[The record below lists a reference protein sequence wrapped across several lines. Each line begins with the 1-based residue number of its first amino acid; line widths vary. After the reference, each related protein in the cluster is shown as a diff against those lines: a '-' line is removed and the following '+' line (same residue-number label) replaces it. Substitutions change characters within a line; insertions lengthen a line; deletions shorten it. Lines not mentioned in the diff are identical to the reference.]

1 MPTIEELLQEHSI
14 SIVRGQLKKI
24 VEIYDLEWIV
34 VHELVQNAIDAIQAN
49 PEVTEGEVDLILDL
63 DNDIVTVKDNGTG
76 FTYDPKLLCPAGTG
90 VEKSLSSRSP
100 TKGYQGVG
108 LKAVM
113 YSTILFEIES
123 ETKDKHWT
131 FSAENLA
138 DYIDSEEGNA
148 PEYDLKEAD
157 PKIGNTYTTVKAH
170 FRSGTLCEFLSRL
183 KRFLT
188 EDSVKWKELYLGE
201 KDSINKYLKHFF
213 SWYFRTQSYV
223 GCVNRLLN
231 IPVKNALTKEFEEV
245 KPVKVRL
252 HLKSE
257 TQFSELE
264 NEEPISDWLKSL
276 GKKEF
281 IAEIPNRAWDYY
293 EIITENHEKA
303 LRYRVPLD
311 VETRKPTDPNWEQ
324 LKPTFRNRLL
334 DLKLT
339 PNNAEEDFH
348 KRYADFIPL
357 LERQYS
363 RTKAKDFEDVLEK
376 ITGIYLAIG
385 RTAYFEQLGMSNCG
399 IRAIA
404 SNGIPTDHILN
415 VTSTSS
421 TWYLETIH
429 MIINVD
435 ATLNLGKRHLVN
447 KHLVGRI
454 QKFFTACYPTL
465 VTISKLFVA
474 RDADP
479 PDRDPLPAV
488 IGLGKLRRKNIPFHR
503 FPSDEN
509 TLIGLFSASIGL
521 LNESFSVFSY
531 FGKALY
537 DGKFRWVT
545 DEPGSENDLSKL
557 EFKVLLTELINEF
570 ERSAHDK
577 EFADV
582 SLIIVWDRRISNVR
596 WQVKA
601 ISQARQNNLEQSGVP
616 TTIVEYVLEN
626 HHGRYCPLICVA
638 DLLQKID
645 LVNGE
650 TDDLDAFVEE
660 LG

>member
-1 MPTIEELLQEHSI
+1 MPTIEELLQENSI
-14 SIVRGQLKKI
+14 DIVRGQLRKI

-34 VHELVQNAIDAIQAN
+34 VHELVQNAIDAIQVN
-49 PEVTEGEVDLILDL
+49 PEVTEGKVDLILDI
-63 DNDIVTVKDNGTG
+63 DNDIVTVTDNGTG

-90 VEKSLSSRSP
+90 AEKRLSSRSP
-100 TKGYQGVG
+100 AKGYQGVG

-123 ETKDKHWT
+123 ETKDEHWT
-131 FSAENLA
+131 FSVANLA
-138 DYIDSEEGNA
+138 DYINSEEGNA
-148 PEYDLKEAD
+148 PEYDMKPTD
-157 PKIGNTYTTVKAH
+157 SKIGNTYTTVKAH
-170 FRSGTLCEFLSRL
+170 FPSGTLCEFLSRL

-188 EDSVKWKELYLGE
+188 EDSVKWKDLYLRE
-201 KDSINKYLKHFF
+201 KDPINKYLKHFF
-213 SWYFRTQSYV
+213 SWYFRTRSYV

-231 IPVKNALTKEFEEV
+231 IPVKNALTEDFEEV
-245 KPVKVRL
+245 KPVTVRL

-264 NEEPISDWLKSL
+264 NEGPISDWLKAV

-281 IAEIPNRAWDYY
+281 IAEIPNRAWDYH
-293 EIITENHEKA
+293 EIIIENHQKA
-303 LRYRVPLD
+303 LRDRVAPE
-311 VETRKPTDPNWEQ
+311 VETRKPTDPNWKQ
-324 LKPTFRNRLL
+324 LEPTFRNRFL

-339 PNNAEEDFH
+339 PNNTEKDFD

-385 RTAYFEQLGMSNCG
+385 RTAEFEQLGMSNYG
-399 IRAIA
+399 IRVIA

-429 MIINVD
+429 MVINVD

-447 KHLVGRI
+447 NRLVGRI
-454 QKFFTACYPTL
+454 QEFFTACYPTL

-474 RDADP
+474 RDTDP
-479 PDRDPLPAV
+479 PDQDPLPTV
-488 IGLGKLRRKNIPFHR
+488 IDLKKLRRKNIPFRR

-521 LNESFSVFSY
+521 LNENFSVFSY

-557 EFKVLLTELINEF
+557 EFKVLLTELVNEF
-570 ERSAHDK
+570 EQSVHDK
-577 EFADV
+577 EFTDV
-582 SLIIVWDRRISNVR
+582 SLIIVWDRRINNAG

-601 ISQARQNNLEQSGVP
+601 ISQARQNNLEQLGVP

-626 HHGRYCPLICVA
+626 RYGRYCPLICVA
-638 DLLQKID
+638 DLLEKID